1 MSKSKDPAH
10 GAPPA
15 SSAQQPST
23 AAVTHGG
30 KSNGNGKGNGTGTP
44 TQVRATAMTT
54 PASSA
59 SSATHTMSVTDQ
71 ERMIGMEF
79 IRATEAA
86 ALSAYKWMGK
96 GDKESADFAAC
107 DAIRGMFDTTS
118 ISGTVTIGEGIK
130 DDAPGI
136 FKGEKLGTWHA
147 GTVRMAIALDPID
160 GTTIVSKGLPG
171 SVSVIAAATCESES
185 DDPMK
190 LLADIP
196 SFYMNKISFGP
207 KVKQGPGRIRL
218 DNSVQDNL
226 EIIALKLGKRVQ
238 DLTVVILDRPRHERL
253 IHDVRRAGAA
263 IRLISDGDIAAA
275 IAPSLP
281 GSGVDVYMGTGGSP
295 EAVLAAAG
303 IKCLGGEILAQMWPR
318 DEAERKALKEQGVTD
333 ADLARVHACDD
344 LARGNRILFAATGIS
359 DSTLLRGIRY
369 EDTSA
374 VTTSILMRAKYQ
386 TIRYIRTVHNL
397 DLKTLR
403 LRSDASEHAL

>member
-1 MSKSKDPAH
+1 MAKAKDQAAQPSAPAKTSV
-10 GAPPA
+10 PA
-15 SSAQQPST
+15 SNGSDGSANKVNQLEPRPST
-23 AAVTHGG
+23 
-30 KSNGNGKGNGTGTP
+30 S
-44 TQVRATAMTT
+44 R
-54 PASSA
+54 
-59 SSATHTMSVTDQ
+59 
-71 ERMIGMEF
+71 ERNLMDHERVVGMEF
-79 IRATEAA
+79 VRATEAG

-107 DAIRGMFDTTS
+107 DAIRGMFDTVDV
-118 ISGTVTIGEGIK
+118 SGTVTIGEGIK

-136 FKGEKLGTWHA
+136 FKSEKLGLWTKGSLH
-147 GTVRMAIALDPID
+147 MAIALDPID

-171 SVSVIAAATCESES
+171 AISVIAAATCEDEHE
-185 DDPMK
+185 DPMK

-253 IHDVRRAGAA
+253 IHDTRRAGAA

-275 IAPSLP
+275 IAPSMP

-318 DEAERKALKEQGVTD
+318 DAAERASLLSSGTTE
-333 ADLARVHACDD
+333 ADLAKVYNSDD
-344 LARGNRILFAATGIS
+344 LAQGKRLLFAAT
-359 DSTLLRGIRY
+359 
-369 EDTSA
+369 
-374 VTTSILMRAKYQ
+374 
-386 TIRYIRTVHNL
+386 
-397 DLKTLR
+397 
-403 LRSDASEHAL
+403 